1 MLRAFQDEQVPDPQR
16 VLGNPKHDRERMMS
30 TRWGKSAY
38 FEATRGR
45 LAALAAG
52 LVWSLACGLSFLV
65 ADDTLVLSR
74 VSADLRFLASDELE
88 GRGPGTR
95 GLEEAGDYLR
105 DAFRELGLESGT
117 PEGSYRQPFQVSL
130 DAQPVVG
137 QSSVILR
144 GPEGQQWTLEAG
156 RDFQPLAAGGS
167 GTASAPLVFAGYGIS
182 APALGYDDFEGL
194 DVAGQVL
201 VVFRHEPQQE
211 DENSRFDGKQATK
224 HAHIS
229 SKLQQAKQR
238 KAAGVLLVN
247 PPVTTAAEG
256 GDPLAA
262 PHAFG
267 SRPAGVPLV
276 HVSQAVLD
284 RLLAAAPL
292 QVPPD
297 TTPLASVSV
306 VEQRIDEQLRPLSQ
320 PLDGWSVTLK
330 SAFERTTTETANIIG
345 VLAGA
350 GPLAHE
356 TIVLGAH
363 YDHIGRGEFGS
374 RKANSG
380 EIHNGADDNA
390 SGTAAVLELVRRWAE
405 RGQPPARRLVFIGFS
420 GEEKGLVGSK
430 HYAANPL
437 FPVEDTV
444 AMLNFD
450 MIGRLRND
458 ELMVYGTNSA
468 EEFPA
473 FLDRANAALGL
484 QLKKIDSTAAMSDH
498 FPFFQRGVPVLH
510 FFTGVTPE
518 YHTPEDDFETLN
530 LPGVV
535 RTIDYAEQILDLI
548 LACPGRPQFVQG
560 GEGTGTGGIA
570 YLGITPD
577 DAAGSEGLRV
587 SAVVEKSPA
596 AEGGIQPGDVILRF
610 ANSTV
615 SDLNGL
621 KNGLRKHKPGDIV
634 KIEMRR
640 NQQSITCTVT
650 LGRPRGS

>member
-1 MLRAFQDEQVPDPQR
+1 
-16 VLGNPKHDRERMMS
+16 MMS
-30 TRWGKSAY
+30 SRWGKSAY

-52 LVWSLACGLSFLV
+52 LVWSLVYGLSFLV
-65 ADDTLVLSR
+65 ADDTSVLSR
-74 VSADLRFLASDELE
+74 VSADIRFLASDELE
-88 GRGPGTR
+88 GRGPGTP
-95 GLEEAGDYLR
+95 GLEQAGDYLGE
-105 DAFRELGLESGT
+105 AFRQLGLRSGPPDET
-117 PEGSYRQPFQVSL
+117 YRQPFPVSL
-130 DAQPVVG
+130 DVQPVVG

-144 GPEGQQWTLEAG
+144 GPEGQEWPLESG
-156 RDFQPLAAGGS
+156 RDFQALAAGGS
-167 GTASAPLVFAGYGIS
+167 GAASAPLVFAGYGIS
-182 APALGYDDFEGL
+182 ATALGYDDFDGL
-194 DVAGQVL
+194 DVAGKVL
-201 VVFRHEPQQE
+201 VVFRHEPQQQ
-211 DENSRFDGKQATK
+211 DEHSRFDGTRATR

-229 SKLQQAKQR
+229 TKLQQAKQR

-256 GDPLAA
+256 RDQLPA
-262 PHAFG
+262 PTAFG
-267 SRPAGVPLV
+267 ARPAGVPLV

-284 RLLAAAPL
+284 KLLAAAPL
-292 QVPPD
+292 QMPAD
-297 TTPLASVSV
+297 STPLASASAI
-306 VEQRIDEQLRPLSQ
+306 EQRIDEQLRPLSQ
-320 PLDGWSVTLK
+320 PWDGWTVELK
-330 SAFERTTTETANIIG
+330 SAFEQTTAETANIIG
-345 VLAGA
+345 VLEGA
-350 GPLAHE
+350 GPLAQE

-374 RKANSG
+374 RKANSQ

-390 SGTAAVLELVRRWAE
+390 SGTAAVLELARRLTA

-420 GEEKGLVGSK
+420 GEEKGLLGSK
-430 HYAANPL
+430 HYVANPL

-458 ELMVYGTNSA
+458 ELMIYGTRSA

-473 FLDRANAALGL
+473 FLERANIELGL

-498 FPFFQRGVPVLH
+498 FPFYQRGIPVLH

-535 RTIDYAEQILDLI
+535 RTIDYAEQVLDLV
-548 LACPGRPQFVQG
+548 LASPGRLQFVQG
-560 GEGTGTGGIA
+560 DGPAASGGIA

-587 SAVVEKSPA
+587 STVMEKSPA

-610 ANSTV
+610 ADSAV
-615 SDLNGL
+615 SDLRGL
-621 KNGLRKHKPGDIV
+621 KDGLRKQQPGDMV
-634 KIEMRR
+634 KVEVRR
-640 NQQSITCTVT
+640 GQQSVTCTVT
-650 LGRPRGS
+650 LGRPQGS